1 MHPLPTEII
10 QVMCSFAPLFSTRV
24 WPQAQLLLIGAIL
37 APGKR
42 TISAI
47 LRILG
52 LSDARNYGTYH
63 RVMNRAVWSALCGSR
78 ILLGLIVVLLPA
90 GAPLVLGA
98 DETIERRRGKKIARK
113 GSHRDGVRSTKRVM
127 VRCLG
132 LQWLC
137 MMALVKLPFS
147 SRVWA
152 LPFMT
157 LLVEPA
163 PKKGKAKTGQRRHK
177 SYIDLTCQVL
187 KLISRWQPLRKLI
200 LVGDGAYCAIELFLL
215 ARAIDATVI
224 SRLHWN
230 AALYEAPEKQPPG
243 KPGPK
248 PKKGARKP
256 NPKAR
261 AEDPD
266 TPFSLHTV
274 DWYGGKRVER
284 LIYKEDALWH
294 RMGYDPMPIRY
305 VICRD
310 PDGKERDDLFVCT
323 DPELDPKEIIAYFV
337 MRWSV
342 EVTFEEARAHL
353 GFETLRN
360 WNHKAVART
369 SPVILATFSIITLM
383 AIKLRPNGDIPLQE
397 TAWYKKKEATFSDLI
412 YLVRTEIWT
421 HEWAKVGQKHPFAYS
436 NEKELILWYLYDYPL
451 VA

>member
-1 MHPLPTEII
+1 MS
-10 QVMCSFAPLFSTRV
+10 SFAPLFSARV
-24 WPQAQLLLIGAIL
+24 WGHAQLLLIGAIL

-47 LRILG
+47 LHVLG
-52 LSDARNYGTYH
+52 LSDARNYATYH
-63 RVMNRAVWSALCGSR
+63 RVLNRAVWSALCGSR
-78 ILLGLIVVLLPA
+78 ILLGLIVMLLPP
-90 GAPLVLGA
+90 GAPLVVGC
-98 DETIERRRGKKIARK
+98 DETIERRRGKKINKK
-113 GSHRDGVRSTKRVM
+113 GTHRDGVRSTKRAV

-157 LLVEPA
+157 VLVEPA
-163 PKKGKAKTGQRRHK
+163 PKKGKGKTGQRRHK
-177 SYIDLTCQVL
+177 SYIDWTCQVL
-187 KLISRWQPLRKLI
+187 KLIKRWQPFRKLF

-230 AALYEAPEKQPPG
+230 AALYEEPEEQPAG

-256 NPKAR
+256 NPKQR
-261 AEDPD
+261 AQDPD
-266 TPFSLHTV
+266 TPFELHEV
-274 DWYGGKRVER
+274 DGYGGKRVER
-284 LIYKEDALWH
+284 LIYKENALWH
-294 RMGYDPMPIRY
+294 RIGYDPIPIRY

-310 PDGKERDDLFVCT
+310 PAGKEKDDLFVCT
-323 DPELDPKEIIAYFV
+323 DPELDALMIVSYFV

-342 EVTFEEARAHL
+342 EVTFEEVRAHL

-360 WNHKAVART
+360 WQDKAVART
-369 SPVILATFSIITLM
+369 SPAILALFSIITLM
-383 AIKLRPNGDIPLQE
+383 AHKLRPEGDIPVQQS
-397 TAWYKKKEATFSDLI
+397 AWYKKEEPTFSDLLS
-412 YLVRTEIWT
+412 LVRAEIWT
-421 HEWAKVGQKHPFAYS
+421 HEWEKVGENHTFVYP